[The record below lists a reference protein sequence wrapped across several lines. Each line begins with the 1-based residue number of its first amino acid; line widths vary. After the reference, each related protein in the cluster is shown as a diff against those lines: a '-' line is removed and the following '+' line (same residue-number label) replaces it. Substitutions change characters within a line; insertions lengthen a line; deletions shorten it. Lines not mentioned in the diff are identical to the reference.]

1 MHYYFSLDDLLVKTR
16 TNICTGGMHCLERRP
31 VHGGHYSFY
40 FKNDALKAKRI
51 GVFLLDQEGPI
62 HRARSAYKVLLLE
75 VAPSWDS
82 LVPPGPAPTAPVFLD
97 LPEVGLPQAG
107 EVVLRGVL
115 DSDICIVHKL
125 YISFKRSFANNSI
138 QYRIGM
144 EGVYYMG
151 DSPPTIALLEELAT
165 YAGTRFANLSHWHMI
180 CFMRFFYLFYI
191 LACRTSPPYP
201 W

>member
-1 MHYYFSLDDLLVKTR
+1 
-16 TNICTGGMHCLERRP
+16 
-31 VHGGHYSFY
+31 
-40 FKNDALKAKRI
+40 LKAKRI

-62 HRARSAYKVLLLE
+62 HRARAAYKVLLLE

-144 EGVYYMG
+144 EGVYYME

-180 CFMRFFYLFYI
+180 CFMRFFICFTFWHVGPPRRIPGNGRPESEVLVGGVFEWIRPFYGAHYGYDEAEI
-191 LACRTSPPYP
+191 KSVVGLL
-201 W
+201 